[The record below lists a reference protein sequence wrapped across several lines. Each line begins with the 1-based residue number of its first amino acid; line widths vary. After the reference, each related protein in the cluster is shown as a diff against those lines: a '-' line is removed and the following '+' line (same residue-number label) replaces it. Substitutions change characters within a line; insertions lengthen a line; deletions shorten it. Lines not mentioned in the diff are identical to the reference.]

1 MCDKMGRKLI
11 ITSGFRTEAQGDA
24 IGSSKSSLHRVG
36 AAVDISRD
44 GMSNSQLQ
52 NLIEI
57 GISVGFKGIG
67 VYNGHL
73 HMDVG
78 RRGAGK
84 RCWGPNGSRTG
95 LAGSQ
100 FAWARSV
107 LNAYNYNTG

>member
-1 MCDKMGRKLI
+1 MVCL
-11 ITSGFRTEAQGDA
+11 TT
-24 IGSSKSSLHRVG
+24 
-36 AAVDISRD
+36 
-44 GMSNSQLQ
+44 QLQ

-84 RCWGPNGSRTG
+84 RCWGTKWFKGQV
-95 LAGSQ
+95 LLVLQ